1 VAEHNVEVD
10 DAFFDVL
17 SIFSEAAKTIHADW
31 LVVGATARI
40 MLLEK
45 LYGLPQGRATQD
57 IDFGVQVGDWEQY
70 RALCELLTKQGVV
83 AAQRNP
89 TKRFRTKQDRVFD
102 LVPYGGVEDK
112 QGRVFWPPEHDDVMT
127 VRGFDSAAHDAIAVT
142 VNKALTVPVASPRGL
157 CALKLFAWQE
167 RHTQHPGRD
176 AQDIA
181 YIIRHIEALYP
192 ADKLF
197 NEHITA
203 VEQADYVIQH
213 AGMFQLGIETAAIL
227 TSEEQQFLATFIAA
241 ELAQEDDSV
250 FCREI
255 QRYTG
260 TTISTTIE
268 FIQYFHSGLTNI

>member
-142 VNKALTVPVASPRGL
+142 VNKALTVPV
-157 CALKLFAWQE
+157 
-167 RHTQHPGRD
+167 GRD